1 MSLATRLLVVT
12 AAGLLV
18 GCGARNRPVPPPPSP
33 SPSAPTPFTGPAG
46 PEIPLV
52 ADPVAELIGK
62 VEQEFAAGREEWDRD
77 RLVAARERFD
87 KAVDMLLAV
96 PNGARSEPRLKAEL
110 EHLLDRIS
118 ALDVMALREGDG
130 FTESRSEP
138 AAIDELL
145 SAATFEPPSPLAT
158 TEETVALDLERLP
171 RDVPI
176 PLNQKVLSYVEL
188 FQGRLHDF
196 MQAALD
202 RGQRYLPMIQ
212 TVFKS
217 QGLPVDLSYVPLV
230 ESAFKL
236 NALSRVSAKG
246 MWQFMAPTG
255 TDYGLKQNWFIDER
269 SDPEKSTLAAAQ
281 YLKALHQM
289 FDGDWHFALASYNAG
304 QGRLMRAARQS
315 KKTDFWEIT
324 ATSRYLPR
332 ETREYVPMILA
343 AIIIG
348 KNPTLYGFDI
358 TTPPPHAYETVAVPN
373 ALDLK
378 FIAEWADVPIEQ
390 IQELNP
396 VLRRTTTPIGGHDLK
411 VPMGTAAPIL
421 ERLDSAEPLYRTFKF
436 HEVKSRETLTSV
448 ARRYGVTVA
457 ELRTA
462 NELSSKAR
470 IRRGQVLSIPQR
482 TATAL
487 PSARGARPALVSASN
502 GVTPVTYRV
511 RPGDTLSSIARQF
524 AMSVDTLKRL
534 NRLST
539 DRISVGLRLTVRR

>member
-1 MSLATRLLVVT
+1 M
-12 AAGLLV
+12 
-18 GCGARNRPVPPPPSP
+18 
-33 SPSAPTPFTGPAG
+33 AP
-46 PEIPLV
+46 EVKLV
-52 ADPVAELIGK
+52 ADPIAELIAR
-62 VEQEFAAGREEWDRD
+62 VEKEFAAGREEWDRD
-77 RLVAARERFD
+77 RLVAAREHFD
-87 KAVDMLLAV
+87 RAVDLLLSV
-96 PNGARSEPRLKAEL
+96 KGGARTEPRLNAEL

-118 ALDVMALREGDG
+118 ALDVMSLREGDG
-130 FTESRSEP
+130 FTESKSEP

-145 SAATFEPPSPLAT
+145 NAATFEPPAPLAT
-158 TEETVALDLERLP
+158 TEETVARDLERLP

-196 MQAALD
+196 FQAGLD

-212 TVFKS
+212 SMFKS
-217 QGLPVDLSYVPLV
+217 QGVPVDLSYVPLV

-246 MWQFMAPTG
+246 MWQFMQATG
-255 TDYGLKQNWFIDER
+255 NEYGLKTNWFIDER
-269 SDPEKSTLAAAQ
+269 SDPEKATIAAAQ
-281 YLKALHQM
+281 YLKALHEM

-315 KKTDFWEIT
+315 KKSDYWEIT

-348 KNPTLYGFDI
+348 KNPTLYGFDV
-358 TTPPPHAYETVAVPN
+358 TAPPPHAFETVTVPE

-396 VLRRTTTPIGGHDLK
+396 ELRRTTTPMGGHSLK
-411 VPMGTAAPIL
+411 VPMGTASPIREQL
-421 ERLDSAEPLYRTFKF
+421 ASAERLYRTFKF

-448 ARRYGVTVA
+448 SRKYGVTVA

-487 PSARGARPALVSASN
+487 PSSRATRPAVTADAQ
-502 GVTPVTYRV
+502 TPVSYRV
-511 RPGDTLSSIARQF
+511 RQGDTLSSIARQF
-524 AMSVDTLKRL
+524 DTTVDSLRRL
-534 NRLST
+534 NRLSG
-539 DRISVGLRLTVRR
+539 DRISIGLRLTVRR

>member
-18 GCGARNRPVPPPPSP
+18 GCGARHRPVPPPPASL
-33 SPSAPTPFTGPAG
+33 SSAPTPFTGPAG

-52 ADPVAELIGK
+52 ADPVAELIAK

-96 PNGARSEPRLKAEL
+96 PNGARNEPRLKAEL

-212 TVFKS
+212 TVFKD

-255 TDYGLKQNWFIDER
+255 SEYGLKQNWFIDER
-269 SDPEKSTLAAAQ
+269 SDPEKSTVAAAQ
-281 YLKALHQM
+281 YLKALNQM

-315 KKTDFWEIT
+315 KKTDYWEIT

-348 KNPTLYGFDI
+348 KNPTLYGFDV
-358 TTPPPHAYETVAVPN
+358 TTPPPHPFESVTVPN

-378 FIAEWADVPIEQ
+378 FIAEWADVPIEH

-396 VLRRTTTPIGGHDLK
+396 VLRRTTTPMGGHELK
-411 VPMGTAAPIL
+411 VPMGTAETIR
-421 ERLDSAEPLYRTFKF
+421 ERLTSAEPLYRSFKF
-436 HEVKSRETLTSV
+436 HSVKSRETLTSV

-462 NELSSKAR
+462 NELGSKAR

-487 PSARGARPALVSASN
+487 PSARGARPASVNASN
-502 GVTPVTYRV
+502 GATPVTYRV

-524 AMSVDTLKRL
+524 ATSVDTLKRL
-534 NRLST
+534 NRLSN
-539 DRISVGLRLTVRR
+539 DRISIGLRLTVRR

>member
-1 MSLATRLLVVT
+1 MSFATRLLVVT
-12 AAGLLV
+12 SAGLLV
-18 GCGARNRPVPPPPSP
+18 GCGARGRVVPPPP
-33 SPSAPTPFTGPAG
+33 APPAVAVAPFTGPVA
-46 PEIPLV
+46 PEVPLV
-52 ADPVAELIGK
+52 ADPIAEFIAR
-62 VEQEFAAGREEWDRD
+62 VEKEFAAGREEWDRD
-77 RLVAARERFD
+77 RLVAAREHFD
-87 KAVDMLLAV
+87 RAVDLLLSV
-96 PNGARSEPRLKAEL
+96 KGGARTDPRLNAEL

-118 ALDVMALREGDG
+118 ALDVMSLREGDG
-130 FTESRSEP
+130 FTESKSEP

-145 SAATFEPPSPLAT
+145 NAATFEPPTPLAT
-158 TEETVALDLERLP
+158 TEETVAQDLERLP

-176 PLNQKVLSYVEL
+176 PVNQKVLSYVEL

-196 MQAALD
+196 FQAGLD

-212 TVFKS
+212 NVFRS
-217 QGLPVDLSYVPLV
+217 QGIPVDLSYVPLV

-246 MWQFMAPTG
+246 MWQFMQATG
-255 TDYGLKQNWFIDER
+255 NEYGLKTNWFIDER
-269 SDPEKSTLAAAQ
+269 SDPEKATLAAAQ
-281 YLKALHQM
+281 YLKALNDM

-304 QGRLMRAARQS
+304 QGRLLRAARQS
-315 KKTDFWEIT
+315 KKSDYWEIT

-348 KNPTLYGFDI
+348 KNPTLYGFDV
-358 TTPPPHAYETVAVPN
+358 TAPPPLAFETVTVPN

-396 VLRRTTTPIGGHDLK
+396 ELRRTTTPMGGHSLK
-411 VPMGTAAPIL
+411 VPMGTAAPIREQL
-421 ERLDSAEPLYRTFKF
+421 ASAEPLYRTFKF
-436 HEVKSRETLTSV
+436 HEVKSRESLTSV
-448 ARRYGVTVA
+448 ARKYGVSVA

-482 TATAL
+482 TATAI
-487 PSARGARPALVSASN
+487 PSGRAARPAVNANAQTS
-502 GVTPVTYRV
+502 VTYRV
-511 RPGDTLSSIARQF
+511 RQGDTLSSIARQF
-524 AMSVDTLKRL
+524 ATTVDSLKRL
-534 NRLST
+534 NRLSS
-539 DRISVGLRLTVRR
+539 DRISIGLRLTVRR